1 LGRASFPFLIQV
13 KIMARRLLGLVVVV
27 GVLALAGCS
36 GNRKVTVSGTVTHK
50 GQPVSSGILKFIG
63 PEGAYSA
70 ASIQPDGK
78 YIITDVV
85 PGEVKVGVMEGPQ
98 GSGSSSGAASPG
110 KAPAVPLPAKAA
122 DPETSGIKY
131 TITPSTTRLDIEIP

>member
-1 LGRASFPFLIQV
+1 V
-13 KIMARRLLGLVVVV
+13 KIMSRRLFGLVVVV

-36 GNRKVTVSGTVTHK
+36 GGNRKVTVSGTVKHK
-50 GQPVSSGILKFIG
+50 GQPVPAGILRFIG

-70 ASIQPDGK
+70 ASIQPDGS
-78 YIITDVV
+78 YTITDVV
-85 PGEVKVGVMEGPQ
+85 PGEVKVGVMEAPQ

-110 KAPAVPLPAKAA
+110 KAPPPVALPEKAR
-122 DPETSGIKY
+122 DPETSGITY

>member
-1 LGRASFPFLIQV
+1 MVR
-13 KIMARRLLGLVVVV
+13 KLLGLVVVV

-36 GNRKVTVSGTVTHK
+36 GNRKVTVNGTVKYK

-85 PGEVKVGVMEGPQ
+85 PGETSVGVMEAPQ
-98 GSGSSSGAASPG
+98 GAGSSSGASSPG
-110 KAPAVPLPAKAA
+110 KARVVSLPAKARA
-122 DPETSGIKY
+122 PETSGIKY
-131 TITPSTTRLDIEIP
+131 TITPSTTRLDIDIP